1 MRNGAI
7 DLGQAARM
15 RALTTALQVR
25 HVGVQHHR
33 LDVICDFSEN
43 LPPHWPATEP
53 LGRTDAELYNADL
66 AERLTALRVD
76 VLSDQLARTTEVH
89 CQNSGRARTFE
100 VAMSPDIDGE
110 GALVGLISTITDI
123 TVEREREH
131 AIANLLREVSHRSRN
146 LLAIVQS
153 IAMQTGTHSGSMQD
167 FLDKFRGR
175 LQALAG
181 TQDLVTDTNWRGALL
196 RDLVIGQ
203 ISRLGSGS
211 NSISLK
217 GDDVMLGPNAALHV
231 GLALHELATN
241 AVLHGALST
250 DPVGTVAIT
259 ARLLPRPSAFETLEL
274 VWTER
279 NPGPRP
285 SAGHRPRRFGML
297 ILDRIVPDAVG
308 GSAEFS
314 IDKDQVRYRL
324 SIPADQIAS

>member
-7 DLGQAARM
+7 DLSQGARL
-15 RALTTALQVR
+15 RALTMALQVR

-33 LDVICDFSEN
+33 LDLTCDFSQN
-43 LPPHWPATEP
+43 LPPHWPAAEP
-53 LGRTDAELYNADL
+53 VGRTDAELYDTAL

-76 VLSDQLARTTEVH
+76 VLSDQIARSTEVI
-89 CQNSGRARTFE
+89 CQQSGRARTFE
-100 VAMSPDIDGE
+100 IAMSLDIDAE
-110 GALVGLISTITDI
+110 GSVLGLISTITDI

-153 IAMQTGTHSGSMQD
+153 IAMQTGAHSGSMEG
-167 FLDKFRGR
+167 FLDRFRGR

-196 RDLVIGQ
+196 RDLVSGQ
-203 ISRLGSGS
+203 IGRLGGGASP
-211 NSISLK
+211 ISLK

-241 AVLHGALST
+241 AVLHGALSS
-250 DPVGTVAIT
+250 DPPGSVAIT
-259 ARLLPRPSAFETLEL
+259 ARLAPRPSSFDSLEL
-274 VWTER
+274 VWIER
-279 NPGPRP
+279 MARPRP
-285 SAGHRPRRFGML
+285 SAGLRPRRFGML

-308 GSAEFS
+308 GTAEFG
-314 IDKDQVRYRL
+314 IETDEVRYRL
-324 SIPADQIAS
+324 SIPAGQLAG